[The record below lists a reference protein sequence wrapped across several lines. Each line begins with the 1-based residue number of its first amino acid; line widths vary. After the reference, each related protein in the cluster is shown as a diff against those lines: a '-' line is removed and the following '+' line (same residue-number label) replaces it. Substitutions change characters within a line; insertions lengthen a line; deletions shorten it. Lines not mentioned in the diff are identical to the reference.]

1 MLLMSTQRQQEIR
14 DCGIVKLTSELELV
28 GIKAAFKNITCLDWS
43 LTNQK
48 VSKIVLRTCYMH
60 V

>member
-1 MLLMSTQRQQEIR
+1 MVLMSTQRQQEIR

-28 GIKAAFKNITCLDWS
+28 RIRAAFKNITCLDWS
-43 LTNQK
+43 LMNQK
-48 VSKIVLRTCYMH
+48 VSKTVLRTCYMH